1 MSMLPITGSFL
12 VNVEGEQRISSAL
25 IAKSIGVENR
35 AISALIR
42 KHKARL
48 STFGQVTFEMSPNGQ
63 KKVVLLNEDQAT
75 FILTLSKNSE
85 KVVDFKHQLVTAFSN
100 LRRKQAIVDENHAK
114 VEWQERRELGKLTRH
129 TQTGAIQTF
138 LDYAG
143 NQGSSNYPLRG
154 YSILTKMV
162 NNALQIDDRET
173 ASEEQLHLVATAE
186 LLVAR
191 TLIEGMNVGLAYK
204 NIYQRCRTKVHDLA
218 DLIEVDKRNAA

>member
-173 ASEEQLHLVATAE
+173 VSEEQLHLVATAE

>member
-12 VNVEGEQRISSAL
+12 VSIEGEQRISSAL
-25 IAKSIGVENR
+25 IADSIGTTHKVANN
-35 AISALIR
+35 LIR
-42 KHKARL
+42 KYLSRLEVFGELPFKKALGERKNL
-48 STFGQVTFEMSPNGQ
+48 AY
-63 KKVVLLNEDQAT
+63 LNEDQAI
-75 FILTLSKNSE
+75 FLMTLSKNTE
-85 KVVDFKHQLVTAFSN
+85 KVVEFNHQLVTAFSN

-114 VEWQERRELGKLTRH
+114 AEWQERRELGKLTRH
-129 TQTGAIQTF
+129 TQTDAIQTF

-173 ASEEQLHLVATAE
+173 VSEEQLHLVATAE
-186 LLVAR
+186 LLVAK

-204 NIYQRCRTKVHDLA
+204 NIYQRCRTKVYDLA

>member
-129 TQTGAIQTF
+129 TQTDAIQTF

-173 ASEEQLHLVATAE
+173 VSEEQLHLVATAE

>member
-1 MSMLPITGSFL
+1 MSVLPITGSFL

-114 VEWQERRELGKLTRH
+114 VEWQERRALGKLTRH
-129 TQTGAIQTF
+129 TQTDAIQTF

-191 TLIEGMNVGLAYK
+191 TLTEGMNVGLAYK

>member
-1 MSMLPITGSFL
+1 MRMLPITGSFL

-25 IAKSIGVENR
+25 NADSIGTTYKSTN
-35 AISALIR
+35 SLIH
-42 KHKARL
+42 KHKERL
-48 STFGQVTFEMSPNGQ
+48 KSFGLLPFQ
-63 KKVVLLNEDQAT
+63 KDAKGKKIPAYLNEDQAI
-75 FILTLSKNSE
+75 FLITLSKNTE
-85 KVVDFKHQLVTAFSN
+85 LVVEFKHRLVTAFSN

-129 TQTGAIQTF
+129 TQTDAIQMF

-154 YSILTKMV
+154 YSIFTRMV

-186 LLVAR
+186 LLVAK

-204 NIYQRCRTKVHDLA
+204 NIYQRCRAKVHDLA